1 MVFGFSGDA
10 AGGFPHAVGTGG
22 NLALPGGAPFLWRN
36 GEKSTRGC
44 APGPR
49 GGKSFF
55 PPHPFS
61 LDCCRSG
68 VGFLSAYLACG
79 LQDQRL
85 MARPPARAG
94 GRSGLLTGEKAGN
107 QTVPLCLLPKGTYP
121 RSQPAQPVG
130 GPLRAFRWEGR
141 RPGTKTEVQPPLHN
155 PTREGVPGRNLLPR
169 GFFPPF
175 LPKKWG
181 PGWAS
186 QGSLPFQRR
195 RRKTTMAPHPGGP
208 RPRPFQRRRKKPRR
222 ETTFFFPT
230 SLICVIL
237 WG

>member
-68 VGFLSAYLACG
+68 VSFLSAYLACG
-79 LQDQRL
+79 LKDQRL

-94 GRSGLLTGEKAGN
+94 GRSGLLTGGKSGKPN
-107 QTVPLCLLPKGTYP
+107 GYFLPSPKGYP
-121 RSQPAQPVG
+121 STSPARPAGGRAVTSVTTRGPQARYPVRST
-130 GPLRAFRWEGR
+130 AFPPRTHQR
-141 RPGTKTEVQPPLHN
+141 RGS
-155 PTREGVPGRNLLPR
+155 RGRNLLPR

-186 QGSLPFQRR
+186 QSSCPFQRR
-195 RRKTTMAPHPGGP
+195 GEKTHNASQP
-208 RPRPFQRRRKKPRR
+208 
-222 ETTFFFPT
+222 PT
-230 SLICVIL
+230 PYSRASARNF
-237 WG
+237 GSAR

>member
-79 LQDQRL
+79 LKDQRL

-94 GRSGLLTGEKAGN
+94 GRSGLLSRGKSGN
-107 QTVPLCLLPKGTYP
+107 PNGYFLPSPKGYP
-121 RSQPAQPVG
+121 STSPARPAGGRAVTSVTKRGPQAGYPVRSTASPS
-130 GPLRAFRWEGR
+130 
-141 RPGTKTEVQPPLHN
+141 TTPP
-155 PTREGVPGRNLLPR
+155 EKGVPGEE
-169 GFFPPF
+169 PP
-175 LPKKWG
+175 P
-181 PGWAS
+181 PGVLSPISS
-186 QGSLPFQRR
+186 QE
-195 RRKTTMAPHPGGP
+195 MGP
-208 RPRPFQRRRKKPRR
+208 RLGKPR
-222 ETTFFFPT
+222 FPAVPT
-230 SLICVIL
+230 A
-237 WG
+237 

>member
-1 MVFGFSGDA
+1 MWVSPD
-10 AGGFPHAVGTGG
+10 AVGTAG
-22 NLALPGGAPFLWRN
+22 NFGFPAGAPFLWRN
-36 GEKSTRGC
+36 GGKSTRGR

-68 VGFLSAYLACG
+68 VSFLSAYLACG
-79 LQDQRL
+79 LKDQRL

-94 GRSGLLTGEKAGN
+94 GRSGSLTGGKSGKRN
-107 QTVPLCLLPKGTYP
+107 GFSPPFPKGYLST
-121 RSQPAQPVG
+121 SPARPAGGRAATGLSLG
-130 GPLRAFRWEGR
+130 GPQARYPVRGTASPTQLHQR
-141 RPGTKTEVQPPLHN
+141 RESRGKNLFPL
-155 PTREGVPGRNLLPR
+155 

-181 PGWAS
+181 PGRVG

-195 RRKTTMAPHPGGP
+195 GSWNNLLP
-208 RPRPFQRRRKKPRR
+208 QQKKH
-222 ETTFFFPT
+222 
-230 SLICVIL
+230 LL
-237 WG
+237 AKK

>member
-36 GEKSTRGC
+36 GGKSTRGC

-94 GRSGLLTGEKAGN
+94 GRSGLLTGGESGKPNGSSL
-107 QTVPLCLLPKGTYP
+107 PSPKGYLSTFPARPAGGRAVTSVTTRGPQARYP
-121 RSQPAQPVG
+121 VRGTASPTQLHQRRESRG
-130 GPLRAFRWEGR
+130 KNLFPL
-141 RPGTKTEVQPPLHN
+141 
-155 PTREGVPGRNLLPR
+155 

-181 PGWAS
+181 PGRAG
-186 QGSLPFQRR
+186 QGSLY
-195 RRKTTMAPHPGGP
+195 MAS
-208 RPRPFQRRRKKPRR
+208 F
-222 ETTFFFPT
+222 
-230 SLICVIL
+230 SC
-237 WG
+237 

>member
-94 GRSGLLTGEKAGN
+94 GRSGSLTGGKSGKRN
-107 QTVPLCLLPKGTYP
+107 GFSPPFPKGYLST
-121 RSQPAQPVG
+121 SPARPAGGRAATGLSLG
-130 GPLRAFRWEGR
+130 GPQARYPVRGTASPTQLHQR
-141 RPGTKTEVQPPLHN
+141 RESRGKNLFPL
-155 PTREGVPGRNLLPR
+155 

-181 PGWAS
+181 PGRVG

-195 RRKTTMAPHPGGP
+195 GSWNNLLP
-208 RPRPFQRRRKKPRR
+208 QQKKH
-222 ETTFFFPT
+222 
-230 SLICVIL
+230 LL
-237 WG
+237 AKK

>member
-94 GRSGLLTGEKAGN
+94 GRSGLLTGGKSGKPN
-107 QTVPLCLLPKGTYP
+107 GYFLPSPKGYP
-121 RSQPAQPVG
+121 STSPARPAGGRAVTSVTKRGPQAGYPVRSTASPS
-130 GPLRAFRWEGR
+130 
-141 RPGTKTEVQPPLHN
+141 TTPP
-155 PTREGVPGRNLLPR
+155 EKGVPGEE
-169 GFFPPF
+169 PP
-175 LPKKWG
+175 P
-181 PGWAS
+181 PGVLSPNSS
-186 QGSLPFQRR
+186 QE
-195 RRKTTMAPHPGGP
+195 MGP
-208 RPRPFQRRRKKPRR
+208 RPGRPRFPAVPTAWGQNHKGTPPGRAKFPPVPTALKKRPASAGKTPDR
-222 ETTFFFPT
+222 
-230 SLICVIL
+230 I
-237 WG
+237 